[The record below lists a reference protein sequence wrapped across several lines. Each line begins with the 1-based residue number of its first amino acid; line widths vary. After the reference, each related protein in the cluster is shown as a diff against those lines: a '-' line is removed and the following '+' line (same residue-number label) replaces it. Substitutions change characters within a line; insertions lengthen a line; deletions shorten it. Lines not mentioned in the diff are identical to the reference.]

1 MMKNLPVFAL
11 FLTISF
17 TCVAQAE
24 VSVITH
30 PSNGNSLTKTDITA
44 IFLGKKKTFPDGSS
58 AVALVLNDAT
68 TDEFNTK
75 LLGKSSSQLK
85 SYWSKLVF
93 TGKANPP
100 KPVSPATMLELIK
113 GNPNMIGFVDS
124 SSVSDGVSVA
134 GQF

>member
-1 MMKNLPVFAL
+1 MKSLPIFAL
-11 FLTISF
+11 FLTVSF
-17 TCVAQAE
+17 TCLAQAE

-30 PSNGNSLTKTDITA
+30 PSNSSSLSKADITA
-44 IFLGKKKTFPDGSS
+44 LFLGKKKTFPNGSS
-58 AVALVLNDAT
+58 AVPLVLNDAT

-100 KPVSPATMLELIK
+100 KSVSPATMLELIK

-124 SSVSDGVSVA
+124 STVPDGVAVA
-134 GQF
+134 GKF